1 MSTVNEIKNIPEQ
14 YKKHAE
20 ELVSLFKKHQ
30 ISGMRSLVLEYRRNR
45 AFKSEWIK
53 FWHHIA
59 KDEGGKL
66 SLTTIGILIGASLGG
81 VGVAAMGTAVGMP
94 LTVVLGLS
102 GFLTGSKIDSL
113 KLFAAQKQLLLSL
126 NKETYMKLKKEANDL
141 NVPTS
146 KLIESALELHCSKE
160 D

>member
-1 MSTVNEIKNIPEQ
+1 MSTVDEIKNIPEQ

-30 ISGMRSLVLEYRRNR
+30 ISGIRSLVLEYRRNR
-45 AFKSEWIK
+45 AFKSEWTH
-53 FWHHIA
+53 FWGNMA

-81 VGVAAMGTAVGMP
+81 VGIAAMGTAIGMP
-94 LTVVLGLS
+94 LAVVLGLS

-113 KLFAAQKQLLLSL
+113 KLFAAQKQLLLSVD
-126 NKETYMKLKKEANDL
+126 KETYRELKNEANDL
-141 NVPTS
+141 NVPVS
-146 KLIESALELHCSKE
+146 KLIESVLELHCSKK

>member
-1 MSTVNEIKNIPEQ
+1 
-14 YKKHAE
+14 
-20 ELVSLFKKHQ
+20 
-30 ISGMRSLVLEYRRNR
+30 
-45 AFKSEWIK
+45 
-53 FWHHIA
+53 
-59 KDEGGKL
+59 
-66 SLTTIGILIGASLGG
+66 
-81 VGVAAMGTAVGMP
+81 MGTAVGMP

-113 KLFAAQKQLLLSL
+113 KLFASQKQLLLSL
-126 NKETYMKLKKEANDL
+126 SKETYMKLKKEANDL